1 MPIEALCG
9 IQLALYAVG
18 WGLAAWLIVEER
30 PAMLHWMAYAALQAG
45 SVVLAVP
52 ALSAGTSPPPAALL
66 ASILGFAAAVRGLD
80 VFVSGRARHD
90 RWGLA
95 LLLAMGVG
103 IGAVAWL
110 GQGATVRSRWEGV
123 PYSLGLSLMLL
134 SYAALSWQ
142 PLRREHRAWTT
153 VVLLA
158 PLWSTALLGLLS
170 LWGRTELDDADL
182 QAMRAAAR
190 TPNAILTMV
199 MSGVFNI
206 AFLVLLVG
214 RLLTRLREGAR
225 VDHLT
230 GVLNRRAIEER
241 LDAAWEQHRRTG
253 CGLAIAM
260 MDLDHFKRINDLQ
273 GHEAGDQALA
283 LVGETLREQLRPY
296 DSAGRWGGEEFLLIW
311 LGPSAEGVLRSCER
325 LREALTQRAQAQL
338 KMPLTASFGVAMLRA
353 TDVAEVDLVR
363 RADAALYQAKR
374 EGRDRVCLA
383 GPAPVLHA
391 A

>member
-1 MPIEALCG
+1 MPIETLCG
-9 IQLALYAVG
+9 IQLALYAAG
-18 WGLAAWLIVEER
+18 WALAAWLVVEER
-30 PAMLHWMAYAALQAG
+30 PAMLHWMAYGALQAG
-45 SVVLAVP
+45 SVFLATP
-52 ALSAGTSPPPAALL
+52 ALNAGTAPPVSALL
-66 ASILGFAAAVRGLD
+66 ASVLGFAAAVRGLD

-90 RWGLA
+90 RWGLP
-95 LLLAMGVG
+95 LLLATVAG
-103 IGAVAWL
+103 IVAVAVL
-110 GQGATVRSRWEGV
+110 GRGPAIEARWEGV

-134 SYAALSWQ
+134 SYAVLSWQ
-142 PLRREHRAWTT
+142 PLRRQHRAWTT
-153 VVLLA
+153 AVLLA

-170 LWGRTELDDADL
+170 LWGRTELNDADL

-214 RLLTRLREGAR
+214 RLLSRLREGAR

-241 LDAAWEQHRRTG
+241 LEAAWEQHRRTG

-273 GHEAGDQALA
+273 GHEAGDQTLA

-296 DSAGRWGGEEFLLIW
+296 DSVGRWGGEEFLLIW
-311 LGPSAEGVLRSCER
+311 LGHSAEGVLRSCER
-325 LREALTQRAQAQL
+325 LREALAQRAQAQL
-338 KMPLTASFGVAMLRA
+338 KMPLTASFGVALLRA
-353 TDVAEVDLVR
+353 SDVAEVDLVR

>member
-18 WGLAAWLIVEER
+18 WALAAWLIVEER

-45 SVVLAVP
+45 SVVLALP
-52 ALSAGTSPPPAALL
+52 ALSAGTAPPLTALL
-66 ASILGFAAAVRGLD
+66 ASVLGFAAAVRGLD

-90 RWGLA
+90 RWALF
-95 LLLAMGVG
+95 LLLAMGLG
-103 IGAVAWL
+103 IAAVELLARGPAL
-110 GQGATVRSRWEGV
+110 RSRWEGV

-134 SYAALSWQ
+134 SYAALSWK
-142 PLRREHRAWTT
+142 PLRRSHRAWTST
-153 VVLLA
+153 VLLA

-241 LDAAWEQHRRTG
+241 LEAAWEQHRRTG

-273 GHEAGDQALA
+273 GHEAGDRALA
-283 LVGETLREQLRPY
+283 LAGETLREQLRPY
-296 DSAGRWGGEEFLLIW
+296 DSVGRWGGEEFLLIW
-311 LGPSAEGVLRSCER
+311 LGPSAEGVQRSCER
-325 LREALTQRAQAQL
+325 LREVLALRAQEQL
-338 KMPLTASFGVAMLRA
+338 KMPLTASFGVAVLRA
-353 TDVAEVDLVR
+353 SDVAEVDLVR

>member
-1 MPIEALCG
+1 
-9 IQLALYAVG
+9 
-18 WGLAAWLIVEER
+18 
-30 PAMLHWMAYAALQAG
+30 MLHWMAYAALQAG

-52 ALSAGTSPPPAALL
+52 ALSAGTSPPLAALL

-90 RWGLA
+90 RWGLT
-95 LLLAMGVG
+95 LLLAMGAG
-103 IGAVAWL
+103 ILAVALL
-110 GQGATVRSRWEGV
+110 GHGPAVEARWEGV
-123 PYSLGLSLMLL
+123 PYSLGLSLLLL
-134 SYAALSWQ
+134 SYAVLSWK
-142 PLRREHRAWTT
+142 PLRRSHRAWTT
-153 VVLLA
+153 ALLLA
-158 PLWSTALLGLLS
+158 PLWSTALMGLLS
-170 LWGRTELDDADL
+170 LWSRTELDDAAL

-214 RLLTRLREGAR
+214 RLLSRLREGAR

-241 LDAAWEQHRRTG
+241 LEAAWEQHRRTG

-260 MDLDHFKRINDLQ
+260 MDLDHFKHINDLR
-273 GHEAGDQALA
+273 GHEAGDRALA
-283 LVGETLREQLRPY
+283 LAGETLREQLRPY
-296 DSAGRWGGEEFLLIW
+296 DSVGRWGGEEFLLIW
-311 LGPSAEGVLRSCER
+311 LGPSLEGVQRSCDR
-325 LREALTQRAQAQL
+325 LREALALRAREQL
-338 KMPLTASFGVAMLRA
+338 QIPLTASFGVALLRA